1 MGFRDSLKDHAHRVG
16 SKVHQKPK
24 NSKGIKGDIRDA
36 TEWPFPEATLSQS
49 PPADSQSF
57 PQAAPPRSTDD
68 AAAVDGVTPND
79 IDHSST
85 PAING
90 DSGRSRKDIFSFSD
104 SERRSTSSPSPTRP
118 LHFVR
123 EQQQQPCDGPSPST
137 SAVDLTIQFVGAKGL
152 PRTDAT
158 GPGSDPYFK
167 ASLDGII
174 GYTSTVKPGTLD
186 PIWNEV
192 WHVKNVRKNAE
203 LKIKVYD
210 KDDKVLSD
218 DYVGSFKLTIE
229 QTGLRE
235 SEIEGRMGKKHGT
248 FYMNIVT
255 NPTSHQIAVMPY
267 TFAGPCRYSRHRS
280 PTVGALT
287 AVETEERL
295 YATWKIYLVD
305 VQEIFGDKYQHWNE
319 KYPAAKKIFGHS
331 PVSVSIRGSIHGG
344 HKLLYARSTANVF
357 GILIDA
363 KDVINLFKDEVRQ
376 NRIKPAMYTYIINDD
391 TWRFSETG
399 AAFFVDFA
407 SKHALH
413 ANCATQVRYSGE
425 FHWRPMVP
433 GGWAGYNEEMNDDSV
448 QWQLVIDNNSGTY
461 APDKNV
467 LPLLKRVLEHNF
479 TGLQVAVFDRE
490 DQELKDSTAAMRQYA
505 KERRGIKETEFTAHT
520 KLGETTM
527 MNLTA
532 KLKAHRHRNH
542 QENPSVES
550 AEEVSSAVE
559 ERPSGVVGA

>member
-1 MGFRDSLKDHAHRVG
+1 MGFRDSLKDHALRVG
-16 SKVHQKPK
+16 SKIHQKPK
-24 NSKGIKGDIRDA
+24 NSKGLKGDIRDA
-36 TEWPFPEATLSQS
+36 TDWPFPEAALSQS
-49 PPADSQSF
+49 PPADTQSF

-68 AAAVDGVTPND
+68 AVAIDGVTPND
-79 IDHSST
+79 IDNNST
-85 PAING
+85 SPING
-90 DSGRSRKDIFSFSD
+90 DSRRGRGDIFSFSG

-118 LHFVR
+118 ATFAR
-123 EQQQQPCDGPSPST
+123 ELQQGDTTSPSIG
-137 SAVDLTIQFVGAKGL
+137 AVDLTIQFVGAKGL

-158 GPGSDPYFK
+158 GGGSDPYFK
-167 ASLDGII
+167 ASLDSVI
-174 GYTSTVKPGTLD
+174 GYTSTVQAGTME

-192 WHVKNVRKNAE
+192 WHVKNVPKNAE

-210 KDDKVLSD
+210 KDDHVLTD
-218 DYVGSFKLTIE
+218 DFVGSFKLNIG
-229 QTGLRE
+229 QAGLRE
-235 SEIEGRMGKKHGT
+235 AEIEGRLGKKHGT
-248 FYMNIVT
+248 FYLNIVT
-255 NPTSHQIAVMPY
+255 NPTSHQSPVMPY

-287 AVETEERL
+287 AIETEERL
-295 YATWKIYLVD
+295 YATWKIYLLD
-305 VQEIFGDKYQHWNE
+305 VHEIFGDTYQHWNE
-319 KYPAAKKIFGHS
+319 KYAAAQKIFSRS
-331 PVSVSIRGSIHGG
+331 PVGASVRGSIHAG
-344 HKLLYARSTANVF
+344 HKMLYARTTANVF
-357 GILIDA
+357 GILTNA

-433 GGWAGYNEEMNDDSV
+433 GGWAGYNEEINDDSV
-448 QWQLVIDNNSGTY
+448 QWELVIDNNSGTY
-461 APDKNV
+461 APDKNM
-467 LPLLKRVLEHNF
+467 LPVLKRVLEHNF
-479 TGLQVAVFDRE
+479 TGLQVAVYDHG
-490 DQELKDSTAAMRQYA
+490 DPALKESTAAMRQYA

-520 KLGETTM
+520 KPGETTL

-532 KLKAHRHRNH
+532 KLKARRHRE
-542 QENPSVES
+542 QPSV
-550 AEEVSSAVE
+550 EEVSSAVE

>member
-1 MGFRDSLKDHAHRVG
+1 MSIA
-16 SKVHQKPK
+16 
-24 NSKGIKGDIRDA
+24 
-36 TEWPFPEATLSQS
+36 
-49 PPADSQSF
+49 
-57 PQAAPPRSTDD
+57 
-68 AAAVDGVTPND
+68 
-79 IDHSST
+79 
-85 PAING
+85 
-90 DSGRSRKDIFSFSD
+90 
-104 SERRSTSSPSPTRP
+104 
-118 LHFVR
+118 
-123 EQQQQPCDGPSPST
+123 
-137 SAVDLTIQFVGAKGL
+137 AVDLTIQFVGAKGL

-167 ASLDGII
+167 ASLDGMI
-174 GYTSTVKPGTLD
+174 GYTSTVQGSTLD

-192 WHVKNVRKNAE
+192 WHIKNVPKNAE
-203 LKIKVYD
+203 LKVKVYD
-210 KDDKVLSD
+210 KDENVLTD
-218 DYVGSFKLTIE
+218 DFVGSFKLTIE

-255 NPTSHQIAVMPY
+255 NPTARQTSVMPY

-295 YATWKIYLVD
+295 YATWKIYLLD
-305 VQEIFGDKYQHWNE
+305 VPEIFGDTWQPWNE
-319 KYPAAKKIFGHS
+319 KYPAAKKIFSHS
-331 PVSVSIRGSIHGG
+331 PVGASIRGSIHGG
-344 HKLLYARSTANVF
+344 HKLLYARTTANAF
-357 GILIDA
+357 GILTNA

-433 GGWAGYNEEMNDDSV
+433 GGWAGYNEEMNDESV
-448 QWQLVIDNNSGTY
+448 EWELVIDNNSGTY
-461 APDKNV
+461 APDKNM
-467 LPLLKRVLEHNF
+467 LPVLKRVLEHNF
-479 TGLQVAVFDRE
+479 TGLQVAVYDHG
-490 DQELKDSTAAMRQYA
+490 DPALKESTTAMRQYA

-520 KLGETTM
+520 KMGETTL

-532 KLKAHRHRNH
+532 KLKARRNRNK
-542 QENPSVES
+542 QDPTSMES
-550 AEEVSSAVE
+550 TDEVSSAVE